1 MGAVFTALSL
11 LAAGDRGRL
20 VFAYEKSYKMLA
32 ILGLPLA
39 VGIGVTA
46 DSIVHFTRG
55 FEESVPALR
64 ILAPSVVLLFVNN
77 AFIYTL
83 TAINRQLDFTRLA
96 LFSLVVNVAL
106 NLVLIPPYGYLGAAA
121 ASTIT
126 EAALFAGGWWMLRRQ
141 RLPLSVIGSSGRVIA
156 SASIMGVAVYLIRS
170 WPLALVVIAGA
181 AVYSAA
187 LLALRTFDAEEWS
200 ILRSGLKAR

>member
-1 MGAVFTALSL
+1 MS
-11 LAAGDRGRL
+11 RN
-20 VFAYEKSYKMLA
+20 
-32 ILGLPLA
+32 
-39 VGIGVTA
+39 
-46 DSIVHFTRG
+46 SIVPARAARMRRLRCQ
-55 FEESVPALR
+55 SIPALQ

-96 LFSLVVNVAL
+96 LFTLAVNLVL
-106 NLVLIPPYGYLGAAA
+106 NLVLIPTSGYLGAAA
-121 ASTIT
+121 ASTTT

-156 SASIMGVAVYLIRS
+156 GASIMGVAVYLIRS

-181 AVYSAA
+181 VVYIAA